1 MTGAEGLAAALVGG
15 VLTSVSPCVLAAA
28 PVAVGYVGGQ
38 AASPRRAWALALAFV
53 AGMNA
58 ALLVAGLLAARLG
71 LLLGALPGPW
81 FVAVGAL
88 VIAAAVW
95 LWRAAPAAC
104 AIRLPAGV
112 KQRLARSGLWG
123 AVVLGALIG
132 TVMSPCATP
141 ALVAA
146 LALAGA
152 GSAFGASMWWGA
164 ALLLTYGIGHSL
176 LLMVAGAMPS
186 AATALVRRFSVWQD
200 WLPGRR
206 SFALVLAMSGAWWV
220 AQGLGMVG

>member
-81 FVAVGAL
+81 FVTVGAL

-95 LWRAAPAAC
+95 LWRAAPAQC

-112 KQRLARSGLWG
+112 EQRLARSGLWG

-164 ALLLTYGIGHSL
+164 ALLLAYGIGHSL